1 MKQGEIWSVYLDP
14 IKGKE
19 QAGNRPAVIISGNL
33 MNSKSD
39 LAIVCPLTSSIKGY
53 KGNPIVTPNKTN
65 GLEVPSEV
73 LVFHVRTI
81 SKLRFK
87 KKIGTVSEETI
98 SGIKETLQELLRL

>member
-1 MKQGEIWSVYLDP
+1 MKQGEIWNVYFDP
-14 IKGKE
+14 IKGSE
-19 QAGNRPAVIISGNL
+19 QADNRPAVIISGNL

-53 KGNPIVTPNKTN
+53 KGNPILKPDKIN

-73 LVFHVRTI
+73 LVFQVRTL

-87 KKIGTVSEETI
+87 KKIGVISEEI
-98 SGIKETLQELLRL
+98 VLEIKKTLDDILRL